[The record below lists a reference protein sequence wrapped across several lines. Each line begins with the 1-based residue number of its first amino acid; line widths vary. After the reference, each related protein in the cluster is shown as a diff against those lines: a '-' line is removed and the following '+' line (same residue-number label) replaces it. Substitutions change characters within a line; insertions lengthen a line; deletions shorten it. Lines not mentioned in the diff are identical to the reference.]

1 MTITPNSDVMFRRLG
16 ERMILI
22 HLHTNEI
29 YDLNQTSARLW
40 ELLVEVGEPDAIEA
54 RLAGEFD
61 VDAAELRREVAA
73 TLATF
78 EENDLITGYGQ
89 R

>member
-1 MTITPNSDVMFRRLG
+1 MTITPNEDVMFRRLG

-22 HLHTNEI
+22 HLQSNEI
-29 YDLNQTSARLW
+29 FDLNETSARMW
-40 ELLVEVGEPDAIEA
+40 ELLVETGEPDAVEA

-61 VDAAELRREVAA
+61 VDPADLHREVASTLA
-73 TLATF
+73 TLAQ
-78 EENDLITGYGQ
+78 NGLITGYDP